1 MLRDNNISLLTLPA
15 HSSHF
20 LQPLDVCPFGIFKKK
35 LHNSVVLDAK
45 DNMLLRRR
53 KLAQSVYTA
62 WCYAR
67 IPQNIRA
74 GFERTG
80 TWPINRDR
88 ILNPNSAS
96 TIKKES
102 DQTMTSRRK
111 RLSINNRILTS
122 EKKQSVKSKRGP
134 HSRENK
140 VLRGGKKEK
149 QSNITFRY
157 LSEETTKMVF

>member
-35 LHNSVVLDAK
+35 LHNSVVFDAK

-53 KLAQSVYTA
+53 KLVQSAYTA

-80 TWPINRDR
+80 IWPINRDR
-88 ILNPNSAS
+88 VLNPNSAS

-102 DQTMTSRRK
+102 DQTMTNRGK

-122 EKKQSVKSKRGP
+122 EKAISEIEERAAQQREQSVPRSLNR
-134 HSRENK
+134 RT
-140 VLRGGKKEK
+140 V
-149 QSNITFRY
+149 
-157 LSEETTKMVF
+157 